1 VKSASLANLLLFKIV
16 EGLETVMEKHPNL
29 KQLMTVP
36 ELRAFAEGLAKR
48 ADRVTAGRKQDS
60 ISRGWLA
67 IEKLYRNAAAILP
80 STVVGLTLLKEQET
94 WTNINRLASAIVTAC
109 DHAEPLPNIGRG

>member
-1 VKSASLANLLLFKIV
+1 MKSASLASLLLFKIV
-16 EGLETVMEKHPNL
+16 EGLEAVMEKRPYL
-29 KQLMTVP
+29 KQPMTVS

-48 ADRVTAGRKQDS
+48 ANRVTSGRKQDS

-67 IEKLYRNAAAILP
+67 IEKLYCNAAATLP
-80 STVVGLTLLKEQET
+80 STVIGLTLIKEQET
-94 WTNINRLASAIVTAC
+94 WTNIDRLASAIVTAC

>member
-1 VKSASLANLLLFKIV
+1 V
-16 EGLETVMEKHPNL
+16 EGLEALLEKRPHL

-36 ELRAFAEGLAKR
+36 ELRAFAEGLANR
-48 ADRVTAGRKQDS
+48 ANRVTTGRKQDS
-60 ISRGWLA
+60 IGRGWLA
-67 IEKLYRNAAAILP
+67 IEKLYWNAIATLP

-109 DHAEPLPNIGRG
+109 DHTEPLPNIGSA